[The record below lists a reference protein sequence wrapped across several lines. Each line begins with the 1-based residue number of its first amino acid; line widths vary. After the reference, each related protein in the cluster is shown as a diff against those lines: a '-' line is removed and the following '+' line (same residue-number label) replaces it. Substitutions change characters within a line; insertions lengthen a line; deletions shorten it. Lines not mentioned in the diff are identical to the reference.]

1 MDELSKKDL
10 SNYRIDMAEE
20 HLRASR
26 ILLDNGFFK
35 DSLGRSYYAMFS
47 ATRAILA
54 LDGADF
60 SKHAG
65 VISFFQKEYIK
76 TGKIDVKYSKYL
88 MNAFQ
93 IRNHADYADY
103 YVVAKDDAENQYEK
117 AREFCEA
124 VRMFIGK

>member
-103 YVVAKDDAENQYEK
+103 YVVAKDDA
-117 AREFCEA
+117 
-124 VRMFIGK
+124 